1 MRSCRFVAV
10 LTSLLLLLLLSAAS
24 VVAAPRV
31 APPLV
36 AAAPTPASE
45 AQLDARAHALAQQLR
60 CVVCQNQTLADSN
73 ADLAVDLRRQIR
85 QQLAGGA
92 DEQAVKDWLAQRYG
106 DFVLYKPP
114 LKPLT
119 WLLWFGP
126 LVLLLI
132 VIATL
137 LRMRR
142 RDAGAVEQPVLKA
155 DERQR
160 LDAMLQADGKEP
172 AP

>member
-1 MRSCRFVAV
+1 MSRSSLVAMV
-10 LTSLLLLLLLSAAS
+10 LMLAAS
-24 VVAAPRV
+24 LAA
-31 APPLV
+31 
-36 AAAPTPASE
+36 AAAPPASDAE
-45 AQLDARAHALAQQLR
+45 LDARAHALSQQLR

-85 QQLAGGA
+85 QQLAEGV
-92 DEQAVKDWLAQRYG
+92 DEDGVKDYLAQRYG

-126 LVLLLI
+126 LVLLVL
-132 VIATL
+132 VVAML
-137 LRMRR
+137 LRARR
-142 RDAGAVEQPVLKA
+142 RNAGSAAPALQA

-160 LDAMLQADGKEP
+160 LDEMLRTPAKESP
-172 AP
+172 P

>member
-1 MRSCRFVAV
+1 MRSARLVASV
-10 LTSLLLLLLLSAAS
+10 LLLWIASLAGAA
-24 VVAAPRV
+24 
-31 APPLV
+31 
-36 AAAPTPASE
+36 PASE
-45 AQLDARAHALAQQLR
+45 GELDARVHALAQQLR

-73 ADLAVDLRRQIR
+73 AELAVDLRQQIR

-126 LVLLLI
+126 GVLLI
-132 VIATL
+132 FVVAVL

-142 RDAGAVEQPVLKA
+142 RHDRAPEPALRA
-155 DERQR
+155 DERER
-160 LDAMLQADGKEP
+160 LDAMLQAADKEP

>member
-1 MRSCRFVAV
+1 MRSARLVASV
-10 LTSLLLLLLLSAAS
+10 LLLWIASLAGAA
-24 VVAAPRV
+24 
-31 APPLV
+31 
-36 AAAPTPASE
+36 PASE
-45 AQLDARAHALAQQLR
+45 GELDARVHALAQQLR

-73 ADLAVDLRRQIR
+73 AELAVDLRQQIR

-126 LVLLLI
+126 GVLLI
-132 VIATL
+132 FVVAVL

-142 RDAGAVEQPVLKA
+142 RHTRSPEPALRA
-155 DERQR
+155 DERER
-160 LDAMLQADGKEP
+160 LDAMLQAAGKEP

>member
-1 MRSCRFVAV
+1 MRGTRLVSAA
-10 LTSLLLLLLLSAAS
+10 LLLWAAS
-24 VVAAPRV
+24 FA
-31 APPLV
+31 
-36 AAAPTPASE
+36 AAAPASD

-60 CVVCQNQTLADSN
+60 CVVRQNQTLADSN
-73 ADLAVDLRRQIR
+73 AELAVDLRRQIR

-126 LVLLLI
+126 ALLLVI
-132 VIATL
+132 VVGVL
-137 LRMRR
+137 MGMRR
-142 RDAGAVEQPVLKA
+142 RHARAPEPGLQA
-155 DERQR
+155 DERRR
-160 LDAMLQADGKEP
+160 LEAMLQAEGKEP

>member
-1 MRSCRFVAV
+1 MRGARLVSAA
-10 LTSLLLLLLLSAAS
+10 LLLWAAS
-24 VVAAPRV
+24 FA
-31 APPLV
+31 
-36 AAAPTPASE
+36 AAAPTSD
-45 AQLDARAHALAQQLR
+45 AQLDARAHALSQQLR

-73 ADLAVDLRRQIR
+73 AELAVDLRRHIR

-126 LVLLLI
+126 MVLLVLVVAVL
-132 VIATL
+132 VG
-137 LRMRR
+137 MRR
-142 RDAGAVEQPVLKA
+142 RHARAPEPVLQP
-155 DERQR
+155 DERRR
-160 LDAMLQADGKEP
+160 LDAMLQAERKEP